1 MNREQEPGYG
11 WQAPPAGGRQHNGSI
26 PPPPTAAPVAAP
38 VAAPA
43 SSHRAAWIGAG
54 ATLVAAVITVAG
66 AYLLVP
72 GKSGV
77 PGPPAAQV
85 PAAVPST
92 SASQAAAAP
101 GQGSAGSASTSPGAA
116 PSAPAAASLAA
127 KAPGTVR
134 WEGTLVLAYA
144 EDRDLDSVP
153 PTRSQINADNDF
165 SVFDF
170 AGPKLRPERGAKALV
185 WKETGKVPSYADCA
199 AVVDTEA
206 TGKEMSLKA
215 GLTLCAKTDDGRIAR
230 LTAKEVSG
238 SASDTRGTFSTVV
251 WETS

>member
-11 WQAPPAGGRQHNGSI
+11 RQAPPAGGWQNNVSV
-26 PPPPTAAPVAAP
+26 PPPPTTAPL
-38 VAAPA
+38 AAPA
-43 SSHRAAWIGAG
+43 STGGSSHRAAWIGAG

-77 PGPPAAQV
+77 PGPPAAQA
-85 PAAVPST
+85 PAAVPPA

-101 GQGSAGSASTSPGAA
+101 SQGAAGSADTSPSAT

-127 KAPGTVR
+127 KAPGTVQ

-153 PTRSQINADNDF
+153 PTRSETNADNDF
-165 SVFDF
+165 KVFDF

-206 TGKEMSLKA
+206 TGKEMSLKS
-215 GLTLCAKTDDGRIAR
+215 GLTLCAKTNDGRIAR

-251 WETS
+251 WEQS